1 MPFRDWL
8 DGSVIL
14 TGPIDNIMN
23 FIENGLTY
31 DKAPIHPTLIE
42 NRITFPE
49 DFIAENLFVH
59 HTHGA
64 YIGLWPSVEVRET
77 YFPNIYQVIAT
88 WDCLHGT
95 DVDDLRKLAKKY
107 ELMFEIEGYLYNL
120 EIREVFVVDKHGNL
134 IFKDVRD
141 VVIPENT
148 DNYFLNPHLELEEL
162 IELSNSMVNK
172 DTKYFLCFNQILHN
186 TK

>member
-1 MPFRDWL
+1 MPLRNWL

-31 DKAPIHPTLIE
+31 DNAPIHPTLIG

-64 YIGLWPSVEVRET
+64 YIGFWPSVEVRET
-77 YFPNIYQVIAT
+77 HLPNIYQVIAT

-95 DVDDLRKLAKKY
+95 NVDDLRKIAKRY
-107 ELMFEIEGYLYNL
+107 QLMFDIEGYLYNL
-120 EIREVFVVDKHGNL
+120 ERREVFVVDKHGNL
-134 IFKDVRD
+134 IFADVRD
-141 VVIPENT
+141 VIIPENT
-148 DNYFLNPHLELEEL
+148 DYYFLDPPLELEEL
-162 IELSNSMVNK
+162 IELSNSMSNK
-172 DTKYFLCFNQILHN
+172 DPKFFLCFNQIIDN
-186 TK
+186 VD